1 MTRSPGDH
9 AAASAGGT
17 TPAEPLLAIADA
29 TTGYGRTVVVRGIS
43 MTVSTGQVAALV
55 GVNGSGKSTTLRMI
69 SGLLPAM
76 SGTLR
81 FGGADVTSLPA
92 HERSVRGMC
101 HITDSRAIFPALTV
115 EENIRLHVG
124 GERRAAREAVAYTA
138 EVFPRLADRRRQ
150 LAGTL
155 SGGEQQMLALTR
167 AYVTK
172 PRLLLLDELSMG
184 LAPIV
189 IDEIYEAIARLA
201 AEGLATL
208 IVEQFIKRILPL
220 AQTVY
225 VMNRGEI
232 TTSGAVRDVEI
243 ADLVQGY
250 LTGDGPGG

>member
-1 MTRSPGDH
+1 MTRPPGE
-9 AAASAGGT
+9 AAPVLGIEG
-17 TPAEPLLAIADA
+17 A

-43 MTVSTGQVAALV
+43 MTVDPGQVVALV
-55 GVNGSGKSTTLRMI
+55 GMNGAGKSTTLRMI
-69 SGLLPAM
+69 SGLLPVM
-76 SGTLR
+76 SGTVR
-81 FGGADVTSLPA
+81 FDGADVSARPA
-92 HERSVRGMC
+92 HERSALGIC

-124 GERRAAREAVAYTA
+124 GQRRAAKAAVEYTA

-167 AYVTK
+167 AFVTK

-189 IDEIYEAIARLA
+189 IDEIYQAITRLS

-208 IVEQFIKRILPL
+208 IVEQYIKRILPL
-220 AQTVY
+220 AQAVY
-225 VMNRGEI
+225 AMNRGEI
-232 TTSGAVRDVEI
+232 TASGARGDVEI
-243 ADLVQGY
+243 ADLVRGY
-250 LTGDGPGG
+250 LTGEGADG

>member
-1 MTRSPGDH
+1 MPRPPGEPARDQ
-9 AAASAGGT
+9 AGGT
-17 TPAEPLLAIADA
+17 LRAEPLLAIANA
-29 TTGYGRTVVVRGIS
+29 TTGYGRTVVVRGIT
-43 MTVSTGQVAALV
+43 MTVATGQVVALV

-76 SGTLR
+76 SGTISL
-81 FGGADVTSLPA
+81 GGADISRLPA
-92 HERSVRGMC
+92 HERSALGIC
-101 HITDSRAIFPALTV
+101 HITDSRAIFPGLTV

-124 GERRAAREAVAYTA
+124 GNRRAAREAVEHTA
-138 EVFPRLADRRRQ
+138 EIFPRLADRRRQ
-150 LAGTL
+150 MAGTL

-189 IDEIYEAIARLA
+189 IDEIYEAITRLA

-208 IVEQFIKRILPL
+208 IVEQYIKRILPL
-220 AQTVY
+220 AETVY
-225 VMNRGEI
+225 AMSRGEI
-232 TTSGAVRDVEI
+232 SVSGAVADVEI

-250 LTGDGPGG
+250 LTADGPGA

>member
-1 MTRSPGDH
+1 MTRPPGET
-9 AAASAGGT
+9 AAAEAGGT
-17 TPAEPLLAIADA
+17 VPAEPLLALAEA

-43 MTVSTGQVAALV
+43 MTVGQGQVAALV

-69 SGLLPAM
+69 SGLLPTM
-76 SGTLR
+76 SGTVH
-81 FGGADVTSLPA
+81 FSGADVSSLPA
-92 HERSVRGMC
+92 HERSARGIC

-124 GERRAAREAVAYTA
+124 GKRRAAREAVEYTA

-189 IDEIYEAIARLA
+189 IDEIYDAISRLT

-208 IVEQFIKRILPL
+208 IVEQYIKRILPL
-220 AQTVY
+220 AGTVY
-225 VMNRGEI
+225 VMSRGEI
-232 TTSGAVRDVEI
+232 TASGAVGDLEI
-243 ADLVQGY
+243 AGLVQGY
-250 LTGDGPGG
+250 LTGDGPDA